1 MDLAE
6 EKKFVPPL
14 LEKVIPAR
22 SIEFT
27 AETRCSGIEF
37 IASKEAILNK
47 EQEDE
52 FRSLT
57 RGIIGSSKAVS
68 STDETGTASVNPT
81 IEEIEKDVERA
92 SKSRIHDMLLKLE
105 QTKSEVK
112 ILKGAI
118 DMIIDLAGPNVNQ
131 AEIKWKAQEVS
142 KNGATPLAVSINNEV
157 IGLVVLKDNLKENIR
172 EKLNE
177 VHATGITTVM
187 ITGDNQLTAQVIA
200 KEANVDEVMAEAKP
214 TDKLIRVEQEQMKGH
229 VIGMVGDGTNDAP
242 ALAKADV
249 GLAMNS
255 GTARS

>member
-1 MDLAE
+1 MNL
-6 EKKFVPPL
+6 P
-14 LEKVIPAR
+14 
-22 SIEFT
+22 T
-27 AETRCSGIEF
+27 ETRCSGIEF
-37 IASKEAILNK
+37 IASKEALLNK
-47 EQEDE
+47 EQEDKVK
-52 FRSLT
+52 SLA
-57 RGIIGSSKAVS
+57 RGILDNDSKSVS
-68 STDETGTASVNPT
+68 STNERKTTAVNPT
-81 IEEIEKDVERA
+81 IEEIERDVDRA
-92 SKSRIHDMLLKLE
+92 SKSRVHDMLIKLE

-157 IGLVVLKDNLKENIR
+157 IGLVVLKDNLKENIK

-177 VHATGITTVM
+177 VRSTGITTVM

-200 KEANVDEVMAEAKP
+200 KEANVDEVIAEAKP

-255 GTARS
+255 GTASS